1 MSYKIDVKNSD
12 TSHFGSAG
20 NFYSLEEANKW
31 IEIFKKTSD
40 WDGTKTFNIIDI
52 TPPPPTPAEIAVEE
66 AKRVKRAE
74 NYQKINDLKG
84 KNLTTPEMK
93 VAVEAILEVLGL

>member
-1 MSYKIDVKNSD
+1 MINENYQIAKSKWIKDGEDPSSID
-12 TSHFGSAG
+12 
-20 NFYSLEEANKW
+20 KW

-66 AKRVKRAE
+66 AKRVKRAD